1 MRAAALACAFPTRGT
16 KIGTTQTGGAYGS
29 SDCSGGAL
37 FYIPKRLIPSMIA
50 LGAVS
55 FTMDSLPF
63 TPQIQ
68 DIIPTKGRSDEA
80 ASEQGSV
87 VGKSAPALN

>member
-1 MRAAALACAFPTRGT
+1 
-16 KIGTTQTGGAYGS
+16 
-29 SDCSGGAL
+29 
-37 FYIPKRLIPSMIA
+37 MIA
-50 LGAVS
+50 LGAFS